1 MSRRSGWLRTIAAL
15 LASAFALN
23 FAWEMAQGS
32 LFADMQGLSFEAAT
46 LRCLLATFGDAA
58 IILAAYLVVAALARN
73 PAWVRQ
79 AHSPGRALAFWA
91 MAFGISVAMERHA
104 LATGRWVYGP
114 YIGLVPVLEIG
125 WPPAA
130 QWVLLPWAVLA
141 ITKRAG

>member
-32 LFADMQGLSFEAAT
+32 LFADMQGLSFEEAT
-46 LRCLLATFGDAA
+46 LRCLLATFGDVA
-58 IILAAYLVVAALARN
+58 ITLAAYLAVAAFARN
-73 PAWVRQ
+73 PTWVHQ
-79 AHSPGRALAFWA
+79 AHSRGRAVAFWA
-91 MAFGISVAMERHA
+91 IASGISVALERHA
-104 LATGRWVYGP
+104 VATGRWVYGP

-130 QWVLLPWAVLA
+130 QWALLPWAVLA